1 MLFPLKFKAMAC
13 DLTRGRLVDCKDVLG
28 GLKRVFLFLDYS
40 DNVRGAATITDDVMT
55 AGGFSTWSGTATCF
69 QYDLRPDL
77 SSLTV
82 NVNSDPATG
91 TTSYE
96 QVLELTL
103 QKLTS
108 ADNKELRLLA
118 YQRPQIAV
126 LDNNDNV
133 FFLGIDE
140 GMNVTGGTVVTGAAR
155 TDMSGYTL
163 TLSGREK
170 ESMIWLAAT
179 AGQGTAKY
187 PFDGLSD
194 EADLTITVGS

>member
-1 MLFPLKFKAMAC
+1 MAC

-28 GLKRVFLFLDYS
+28 GLKRVYLFLDYS
-40 DNVRGAATITDDVMT
+40 DNVRGSATITDDVMT
-55 AGGFSTWSGTATCF
+55 AGGFSSWSGTATCF

-77 SSLTV
+77 YSLTV

-163 TLSGREK
+163 TLTGREK

-179 AGQGTAKY
+179 AGQGTDKY